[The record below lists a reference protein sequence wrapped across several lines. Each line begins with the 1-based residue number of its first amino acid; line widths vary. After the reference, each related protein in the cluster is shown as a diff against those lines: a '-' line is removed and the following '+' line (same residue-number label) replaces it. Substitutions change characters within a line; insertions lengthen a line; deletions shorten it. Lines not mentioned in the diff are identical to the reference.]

1 MATSDTTSNWSRKN
15 KGRSNNNNTNNNAA
29 EHKPYIPFYP
39 AFCFRASPTHFA
51 WVKMGAADVHRLTR
65 RLEYG
70 EQGLFFYQNHPIR
83 FVNLVGIIVA
93 RVDVPRRTILTLD
106 DSTGATVDIVAL
118 KSDSPSIPIT
128 ATAESKP
135 KNGTRA
141 DSTDG
146 PPKEMH
152 LTPTTKT
159 PIDITSLQPGKLFQ
173 IKGTLSTFRSTN
185 QIQLERFFPV
195 LDTKA
200 EMRFLEARLRFLV
213 EVLSVPWALG
223 EGEIESLR
231 AQADEEERR
240 VEEAQARYRRR
251 VRKRAEREERERRR
265 VEKLWEQEEVNR
277 EREGRVA
284 REAGRVYMLEIE
296 RRNRL
301 LSSGSD

>member
-1 MATSDTTSNWSRKN
+1 MATRDTSSNWSRKN
-15 KGRSNNNNTNNNAA
+15 EGRSNNNDNAA
-29 EHKPYIPFYP
+29 KHESHLPFYP
-39 AFCFRASPTHFA
+39 AFCFKASLTHFA

-106 DSTGATVDIVAL
+106 DSTGATVDIVVL
-118 KSDSPSIPIT
+118 KSDSPSIPVK

-135 KNGTRA
+135 KNDA
-141 DSTDG
+141 DVDG
-146 PPKEMH
+146 KDGLQMEMH
-152 LTPTTKT
+152 LTPTTHT
-159 PIDITSLQPGKLFQ
+159 PIDITPLQPGKLFQ

-195 LDTKA
+195 LNTQA
-200 EMRFLEARLRFLV
+200 EMRFVEARMRFLA

-223 EGEIESLR
+223 EGDIESLR
-231 AQADEEERR
+231 MQADEEGRGI
-240 VEEAQARYRRR
+240 EEEQTRHRRR
-251 VRKRAEREERERRR
+251 ARKRAEREERERRR
-265 VEKLWEQEEVNR
+265 VEKLWEQEEVIR

-284 REAGRVYMLEIE
+284 REVARKYMMEIE
-296 RRNRL
+296 RRDGL
-301 LSSGSD
+301 LSSGAD